1 MRFKKNVSS
10 ISKLITYVIVLVL
23 LALTVGTIAFFTNG
37 FTDDFKT
44 FYIEYNG
51 KKYVKAEENLFLAD
65 GRNHRFDC
73 KYTFGKLVKDE
84 PKGYTVKIVPHTT
97 EETDFE
103 FTVDGITYKYSK
115 ESDLTKGFNIDLQE
129 TFFIISLPCGIEL
142 QDVLQKIYSGKE
154 VAVPDSLRD
163 TEYYFT
169 LTVSSYNNNVTYR
182 FNFNF
187 ETLVSDITIHPGNI
201 VF

>member
-103 FTVDGITYKYSK
+103 FT
-115 ESDLTKGFNIDLQE
+115 
-129 TFFIISLPCGIEL
+129 FFIISLPYGIEL

-169 LTVSSYNNNVTYR
+169 LIVSSYNNNVTYR